1 MSEQPAEAPYPEILV
16 GPRPWPVLW
25 RVVWAVT
32 GTLLVASFFLP
43 LYKVLTANVS
53 GIQLID
59 YLFQKD
65 MEQIAN
71 LIGEFTTF
79 LMYTAPLLAIAT
91 GTWVAVQGFRA
102 ILQDRQVR
110 WVGSSALGASA
121 FIVFL
126 VCQAKLETP
135 GGAFFFGKFMPKP
148 AWGFYLD
155 MALLL
160 GLVICGA
167 IFALLSR
174 QPQPLQDGRA

>member
-1 MSEQPAEAPYPEILV
+1 MS
-16 GPRPWPVLW
+16 W
-25 RVVWAVT
+25 RIIWAVI

-43 LYKVLTANVS
+43 LFKILTASLS

-65 MEQIAN
+65 MRQVAN

-79 LMYTAPLLAIAT
+79 LMYTAPLLAVAT
-91 GTWVAVQGFRA
+91 GAWVAVQGFRA
-102 ILQDRQVR
+102 IIQDRRVR
-110 WVGSSALGASA
+110 WVGSAALAASA

-126 VCQAKLETP
+126 VCQTKLETP

-148 AWGFYLD
+148 AWGFYMD

-160 GLVICGA
+160 GLVVCGA
-167 IFALLSR
+167 VFAMLSR
-174 QPQPLQDGRA
+174 QPQPAQHDRA